1 MKQAMQKKHAAI
13 LAGVLV
19 LAGGGVAVGLL
30 VKKAKS
36 KKTATPASSATSA
49 TTPSNTPSSSTGTSN
64 TAVTS
69 TPLLPPM
76 TDDQAKTWAANLLT
90 YNNVQRNATQ
100 AGMDAAVL
108 ALYPLMNLSMTGPQM
123 GANKTVPADANTRKY
138 LTRDYTAIQ
147 AGGHA
152 AM

>member
-1 MKQAMQKKHAAI
+1 MQKKHAAI

-19 LAGGGVAVGLL
+19 LAGGGVVVGLL

-49 TTPSNTPSSSTGTSN
+49 TTPSNTSPSSTGTSN

-76 TDDQAKTWAANLLT
+76 TDDQANTWAANVTVL
-90 YNNVQRNATQ
+90 YKATSLV
-100 AGMDAAVL
+100 DAQKAAA
-108 ALYPLMNLSMTGPQM
+108 ALYPIMNLGMSPDQIKRLGTTAP
-123 GANKTVPADANTRKY
+123 TDTDRKVIKARY
-138 LTRDYTAIQ
+138 V
-147 AGGHA
+147 G
-152 AM
+152 